1 MNPGSLA
8 RTKSS
13 SGAVA
18 VDMAIRN
25 VDVYSPILKGS
36 KLEPRSQH
44 SVHCIP
50 VLIVVVLFLLWVGS
64 KDLDATPE
72 KFVMRGATS
81 TNLTATSDK
90 LEKFHSNVNSLPK
103 TKGVVNH
110 VSSSLSN
117 HGTPLSRSGG
127 RKAIT
132 DNPT

>member
-64 KDLDATPE
+64 KGGVW
-72 KFVMRGATS
+72 KFKWG
-81 TNLTATSDK
+81 
-90 LEKFHSNVNSLPK
+90 
-103 TKGVVNH
+103 
-110 VSSSLSN
+110 LSFRDFLQCVF
-117 HGTPLSRSGG
+117 GFFLFYGDFWPLGSIER
-127 RKAIT
+127 
-132 DNPT
+132 

>member
-64 KDLDATPE
+64 KE